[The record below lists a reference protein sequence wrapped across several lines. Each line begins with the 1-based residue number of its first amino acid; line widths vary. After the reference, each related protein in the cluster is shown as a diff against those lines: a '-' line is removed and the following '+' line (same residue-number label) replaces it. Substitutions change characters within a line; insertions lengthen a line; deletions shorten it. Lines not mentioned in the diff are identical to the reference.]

1 MTVDIY
7 LDIETLP
14 TTDPDVIAEIAKTIT
29 PPATM
34 SKPETIAAWET
45 EKKPELVK
53 QAVAKTSFDGLYGS
67 IACIA
72 WAINDDDPK
81 CLSEGGDEGVLLEE
95 FFGSVERAI
104 KKAAVSDAGTRTFI
118 GHNIA
123 EFDLQFLKH
132 RAIIHGIKPP
142 RAVLHAMTAKPW
154 DSCIGDTMLMWS
166 SSRERRV
173 SLDKLCRALGVPG
186 KNGFDGSMVAETWP
200 VDPRKVMEY
209 CMDDVRRVRE
219 VYERLVF
226 R

>member
-1 MTVDIY
+1 MDIY

-34 SKPETIAAWET
+34 SKPETIAAWAA

-72 WAINDDDPK
+72 WAINDEEPK
-81 CLSEGGDEGVLLEE
+81 CLSEGGDEGMLLEE
-95 FFGSVERAI
+95 FFCWIYDAI
-104 KKAAVSDAGTRTFI
+104 KNADVSDAGTRTFI
-118 GHNIA
+118 GHNVA

-142 RAVLHAMTAKPW
+142 RPVLHAMTAKPW

-173 SLDKLCRALGVPG
+173 SLDKLCRALGIPG
-186 KNGFDGSMVAETWP
+186 KDGFDGSMVAETWH
-200 VDPRKVMEY
+200 VDPQKVMEY

-219 VYERLVF
+219 VYKRLVF
-226 R
+226 S